1 MKTSYGSV
9 SASSLIDSVF
19 VISIF
24 LISIVSGN
32 KSSSLITC
40 FGDCSSNSES
50 RVAIVELRTKVNESR
65 AQAVL
70 LSDRSSSAAAAATTT
85 SSSLNPRFRN
95 LNVIREEYRGLEL
108 GLARARASIRMAASS
123 RNLSLDVH
131 DGDVFTGRIYR
142 NPGAFYQLGFLN
154 PKFKISRKEQLVKNM
169 A

>member
-32 KSSSLITC
+32 KSISLITC

-50 RVAIVELRTKVNESR
+50 RVAPVELRTKVNESR

-70 LSDRSSSAAAAATTT
+70 LSDRSSSAAAATTTT
-85 SSSLNPRFRN
+85 SSSVNPRFRN
-95 LNVIREEYRGLEL
+95 LNVIVRTH
-108 GLARARASIRMAASS
+108 SPII
-123 RNLSLDVH
+123 SLD
-131 DGDVFTGRIYR
+131 
-142 NPGAFYQLGFLN
+142 
-154 PKFKISRKEQLVKNM
+154 
-169 A
+169 